1 MAKAQRTSRE
11 LQEAIMHE
19 VRRHPEWSD
28 ILSVTITKRSQAA
41 PHHPNWDAPSQ
52 ALRQPAAARRGGT
65 RESEPAKCCATL
77 VTFDPSA
84 QG

>member
-41 PHHPNWDAPSQ
+41 PHHPNWDAPLRCTVL
-52 ALRQPAAARRGGT
+52 ALPRRGRLG
-65 RESEPAKCCATL
+65 
-77 VTFDPSA
+77 
-84 QG
+84 